1 MLTNLAHKR
10 ILLGI
15 TGGIAAYKILELIRR
30 LKEQQAQIKVILTS
44 SAKEFITPL
53 SVQALLGE
61 RIYDTLL
68 SAENEAAMSHIELAR
83 WAEVILVAPATA
95 HFMAKYAN
103 GLADDLL
110 STVALATMAQ
120 VIVAPAMNQ
129 QMWQHPATQNNLNT
143 LQQRGAIICGPATG
157 SQACGENGP
166 GRMLEAEDLL
176 NALATHFMTKTLAG
190 KHILI
195 TAGPTQEPLDP
206 IRFLS
211 NHSSGKMG
219 YALANAA
226 LQLGAKVTLI
236 SGPTAMKLQHANLTV
251 VNIITAQQMLQA
263 VLDKID
269 NSLVKTDVFISC
281 AAVADYTPIQTSLQK
296 IKKSTGNISIE
307 LQPTED
313 ILGTIAKLP
322 SNKRP
327 FCVGFAA
334 ETENLISNAKLK
346 LQQKSLDLVIANSVD
361 NGKGFNQD
369 DNQVVLLHKDGTT
382 KELPT
387 MRKEHL
393 AFTLLEEIL

>member
-1 MLTNLAHKR
+1 MLNNLAHKR

-30 LKEQQAQIKVILTS
+30 LKEQQAQVKVILTAG
-44 SAKEFITPL
+44 AKEFITPL

-83 WAEVILVAPATA
+83 WAQVLLVAPATA

-110 STVALATMAQ
+110 STVALATTAKI
-120 VIVAPAMNQ
+120 IVAPAMNQ
-129 QMWQHPATQNNLNT
+129 QMWQHPATQQNLNT
-143 LQQRGAIICGPATG
+143 LQQRGTIICGPAIG

-166 GRMLEAEDLL
+166 GRMVEADELL
-176 NALATHFMTKTLAG
+176 NALATHFITKTLVDR
-190 KHILI
+190 HILI

-206 IRFLS
+206 IRYLS

-236 SGPTAMKLQHANLTV
+236 SGPTAMQLQHVNLTT
-251 VNIITAQQMLQA
+251 VNVITAQQMLQA
-263 VLDKID
+263 VLGQI
-269 NSLVKTDVFISC
+269 NNPQQKTDIFISC

-296 IKKSTGNISIE
+296 IKKSTGTISLE
-307 LQPTED
+307 LQPTVD

-334 ETENLISNAKLK
+334 ETENLITNAKLK
-346 LQQKSLDLVIANSVD
+346 LQQKCLDLVIANAVD
-361 NGKGFNQD
+361 NGKVFNQD
-369 DNQVVLLHKDGTT
+369 DNQVVILHKDGTQ
-382 KELPT
+382 KQLPT

-393 AFTLLEEIL
+393 AFALLEEML